1 MLLQYCFDKIIYKR
15 ARFCKR
21 NGANRLDINLEDIYT
36 FGEETAMIEQLITQ
50 LSDAIG
56 NPYLTLYVI
65 SIIPIIELRGAILFM
80 PYMFDTIGEMMLGM
94 LCCIAGSTTVI
105 VPLILVTR
113 PLLRKLRHSK
123 WFSKIAKRME
133 VNLADRAESAYSE
146 EKNDKID
153 ELKAKR
159 SRKPLS
165 KDGKKFLGLFVFV
178 AIPLPMTG
186 AWTGSCI
193 GSFLDFPVWKASL
206 AVFFGNIIAG
216 LILTTIAYFLP
227 RQYADVFLYGFVVLA
242 VAIGFML
249 YFSRS
254 KRLERKRTA
263 ELEKYASKSEYEL
276 ALLKKEAD
284 EDGKILIKKEYVDEN
299 GDKHIVIGH
308 DEKRN
313 KSIVDK
319 DDLI

>member
-1 MLLQYCFDKIIYKR
+1 
-15 ARFCKR
+15 
-21 NGANRLDINLEDIYT
+21 
-36 FGEETAMIEQLITQ
+36 MIQDLITQ
-50 LSDAIG
+50 ISDAIG

-80 PYMFDTIGEMMLGM
+80 PYLFDSIQEMMLGM

-105 VPLILVTR
+105 VPLILITR
-113 PLLRKLRHSK
+113 PFLRKLRRSK
-123 WFSKIAKRME
+123 WFSKIGKRME
-133 VNLADRAESAYSE
+133 ANLADRAESAYSE
-146 EKNDKID
+146 EKNEKID
-153 ELKAKR
+153 EIKQKHK
-159 SRKPLS
+159 RKPMS

-206 AVFFGNIIAG
+206 AVFFGNIVAG
-216 LILTTIAYFLP
+216 LILTTIAFFLP
-227 RQYADVFLYGFVVLA
+227 KQYADVFLYGFVILA
-242 VAIGFML
+242 IAIAVTL

-254 KRLERKRTA
+254 KRLEKKHKE
-263 ELEKYASKSEYEL
+263 ELEKYANKSEYEL
-276 ALLKKEAD
+276 AVLKKEAD
-284 EDGKILIKKEYVDEN
+284 QDGKVLTKKEYVDEN

-319 DDLI
+319 DDRI

>member
-1 MLLQYCFDKIIYKR
+1 
-15 ARFCKR
+15 
-21 NGANRLDINLEDIYT
+21 
-36 FGEETAMIEQLITQ
+36 MIQDLITQ
-50 LSDAIG
+50 ISDAIG

-80 PYMFDTIGEMMLGM
+80 PYLFDSIQEMMLGM

-105 VPLILVTR
+105 VPLILITR
-113 PLLRKLRHSK
+113 PFLRKLRRSK
-123 WFSKIAKRME
+123 WFSKIGKRME
-133 VNLADRAESAYSE
+133 ANLADRAESAYSE
-146 EKNDKID
+146 EKNEKID
-153 ELKAKR
+153 EIKQKHK
-159 SRKPLS
+159 RKPMS
-165 KDGKKFLGLFVFV
+165 KDGKKFLGLFVLV

-206 AVFFGNIIAG
+206 AVFFGNIVAG
-216 LILTTIAYFLP
+216 LILTTIAFFLP
-227 RQYADVFLYGFVVLA
+227 KQYADVFLYGFVILA
-242 VAIGFML
+242 IAIAVTL

-254 KRLERKRTA
+254 KRLEKKHKE
-263 ELEKYASKSEYEL
+263 ELEKYANKSEYEL
-276 ALLKKEAD
+276 AVLKKEAD
-284 EDGKILIKKEYVDEN
+284 QDGKVLIKKEYVDEN

>member
-1 MLLQYCFDKIIYKR
+1 
-15 ARFCKR
+15 
-21 NGANRLDINLEDIYT
+21 
-36 FGEETAMIEQLITQ
+36 MIQDLITQ
-50 LSDAIG
+50 ISNAIG

-65 SIIPIIELRGAILFM
+65 SIIPIVELRGAILFM

-105 VPLILVTR
+105 VPLILITR
-113 PLLRKLRHSK
+113 PLLKKLRRSK
-123 WFSKIAKRME
+123 WFSKIGKRME
-133 VNLADRAESAYSE
+133 ANLADRAESAYDE
-146 EKNDKID
+146 EKIEEK
-153 ELKAKR
+153 EAKR
-159 SRKPLS
+159 KRKPLS
-165 KDGKKFLGLFVFV
+165 KDTKKFLGLFVFV
-178 AIPLPMTG
+178 AVPLPMTG

-206 AVFFGNIIAG
+206 AVFLGNIVAG

-242 VAIGFML
+242 IAIAVTL

-254 KRLERKRTA
+254 KRNERKRNA
-263 ELEKYASKSEYEL
+263 ELEKYSNKSEYEL
-276 ALLKKEAD
+276 AVLKKEAD
-284 EDGKILIKKEYVDEN
+284 KDGKVLIKKEYIDEN
-299 GDKHIVIGH
+299 GDKHIVIGR

-313 KSIVDK
+313 KSVVDK

>member
-1 MLLQYCFDKIIYKR
+1 
-15 ARFCKR
+15 
-21 NGANRLDINLEDIYT
+21 
-36 FGEETAMIEQLITQ
+36 MIQDLITQ
-50 LSDAIG
+50 ISDAIG

-80 PYMFDTIGEMMLGM
+80 PYLFDSIQEMMLGM

-105 VPLILVTR
+105 VPLILITR
-113 PLLRKLRHSK
+113 PFLRKLRRSK
-123 WFSKIAKRME
+123 WFSKIGKRME
-133 VNLADRAESAYSE
+133 ANLADRAESAYSE
-146 EKNDKID
+146 EKNEKID
-153 ELKAKR
+153 EIKQKHK
-159 SRKPLS
+159 RKPIS

-206 AVFFGNIIAG
+206 AVFFGNIVAG
-216 LILTTIAYFLP
+216 LTLTTIAFFLP
-227 RQYADVFLYGFVVLA
+227 KQYADVFLYGFVILA
-242 VAIGFML
+242 IAIAVTL

-254 KRLERKRTA
+254 KRLEKKRKE
-263 ELEKYASKSEYEL
+263 ELEKYANKSEYEL
-276 ALLKKEAD
+276 AVLKKEAD
-284 EDGKILIKKEYVDEN
+284 QDGKVLIKKEYVDEN

>member
-1 MLLQYCFDKIIYKR
+1 MV
-15 ARFCKR
+15 
-21 NGANRLDINLEDIYT
+21 
-36 FGEETAMIEQLITQ
+36 EQLITQ
-50 LSDAIG
+50 ISNAIG

-105 VPLILVTR
+105 LPLILITR
-113 PLLRKLRHSK
+113 PFLKKLRRSK
-123 WFSKIAKRME
+123 WFSKLGKRME
-133 VNLADRAESAYSE
+133 ANLADRAESAYNE
-146 EKNDKID
+146 EKIEQREAHRK
-153 ELKAKR
+153 
-159 SRKPLS
+159 RKPMS

-206 AVFFGNIIAG
+206 AVFLGNIVAG

-227 RQYADVFLYGFVVLA
+227 RQYADVFLYGFVILA
-242 VAIGFML
+242 VAIALTL
-249 YFSRS
+249 YFTRS
-254 KRLERKRTA
+254 KKIEKKRA
-263 ELEKYASKSEYEL
+263 EELEKYASKNEYEL
-276 ALLKKEAD
+276 AVLKKEAD
-284 EDGKILIKKEYVDEN
+284 EDGKVLIKKEYIDEN

>member
-1 MLLQYCFDKIIYKR
+1 
-15 ARFCKR
+15 
-21 NGANRLDINLEDIYT
+21 
-36 FGEETAMIEQLITQ
+36 MIQELITNI
-50 LSDAIG
+50 SNAIG

-65 SIIPIIELRGAILFM
+65 SIIPIVELRGAILFM
-80 PYMFDTIGEMMLGM
+80 PYMFDTLGEMLLGM

-105 VPLILVTR
+105 LPLILITR
-113 PLLRKLRHSK
+113 PFLKKLRRSK
-123 WFSKIAKRME
+123 WFSKIGKRLE
-133 VNLADRAESAYSE
+133 ENLADRAESAYDE
-146 EKNDKID
+146 EKV
-153 ELKAKR
+153 EEREAKHK
-159 SRKPLS
+159 RKPLS
-165 KDGKKFLGLFVFV
+165 QDAKKFLGLFVFV
-178 AIPLPMTG
+178 AVPLPMTG

-206 AVFFGNIIAG
+206 AVFFGNIVAG

-242 VAIGFML
+242 IAIAVTL

-254 KRLERKRTA
+254 KRMERKRNI
-263 ELEKYASKSEYEL
+263 ELEKYSNKSEYEL
-276 ALLKKEAD
+276 AILKKEAD
-284 EDGKILIKKEYVDEN
+284 KDGKVLIKKEYIDEN

-313 KSIVDK
+313 KSVVDK

>member
-1 MLLQYCFDKIIYKR
+1 
-15 ARFCKR
+15 
-21 NGANRLDINLEDIYT
+21 
-36 FGEETAMIEQLITQ
+36 MIEQLITQ
-50 LSDAIG
+50 ISNAIG

-105 VPLILVTR
+105 LPLILITR
-113 PLLRKLRHSK
+113 PFLKKLRRSK
-123 WFSKIAKRME
+123 WFSKLGKRME
-133 VNLADRAESAYSE
+133 ANLADRAESAYNE
-146 EKNDKID
+146 EKIEQREAHRK
-153 ELKAKR
+153 
-159 SRKPLS
+159 RKPMS

-206 AVFFGNIIAG
+206 AVFLGNIVAG

-227 RQYADVFLYGFVVLA
+227 RQYADVFLYGFVILA
-242 VAIGFML
+242 VAIALTL
-249 YFSRS
+249 YFTRS
-254 KRLERKRTA
+254 KKIEKKRA
-263 ELEKYASKSEYEL
+263 EELEKYASKNEYEL
-276 ALLKKEAD
+276 AVLKKEAD
-284 EDGKILIKKEYVDEN
+284 EDGKVLIKKEYIDEN

>member
-1 MLLQYCFDKIIYKR
+1 
-15 ARFCKR
+15 
-21 NGANRLDINLEDIYT
+21 
-36 FGEETAMIEQLITQ
+36 MIQDLITQ
-50 LSDAIG
+50 ISNAIG

-65 SIIPIIELRGAILFM
+65 SIIPIVELRGAILFM

-105 VPLILVTR
+105 VPLILITR
-113 PLLRKLRHSK
+113 PLLKKLRRSK
-123 WFSKIAKRME
+123 WFSKLGKRME
-133 VNLADRAESAYSE
+133 ANLADRAESAYNE
-146 EKNDKID
+146 EKI
-153 ELKAKR
+153 EEREAKR
-159 SRKPLS
+159 KRKPLS
-165 KDGKKFLGLFVFV
+165 KDTKKFLGLFVFV
-178 AIPLPMTG
+178 AVPLPMTG

-206 AVFFGNIIAG
+206 AVFLGNIVAG

-242 VAIGFML
+242 IAIAVTL

-254 KRLERKRTA
+254 KRNERKRNA
-263 ELEKYASKSEYEL
+263 ELEKYSNKSEYEL
-276 ALLKKEAD
+276 AVLKKEAD
-284 EDGKILIKKEYVDEN
+284 KDGKVLIKKEYIDEN
-299 GDKHIVIGH
+299 GDKHIVIGR

-313 KSIVDK
+313 KSVVDK

>member
-1 MLLQYCFDKIIYKR
+1 MR
-15 ARFCKR
+15 AK
-21 NGANRLDINLEDIYT
+21 
-36 FGEETAMIEQLITQ
+36 AMIQELITQ
-50 LSDAIG
+50 ISNAIG

-80 PYMFDTIGEMMLGM
+80 PYMFDTLGEMMLGM

-105 VPLILVTR
+105 VPLILITR
-113 PLLRKLRHSK
+113 PLLKKLRHSK
-123 WFSKIAKRME
+123 WFSKIGKRME
-133 VNLADRAESAYSE
+133 ANLADRAESAYDEEKSE
-146 EKNDKID
+146 ER
-153 ELKAKR
+153 EAKR
-159 SRKPLS
+159 KRKPLS
-165 KDGKKFLGLFVFV
+165 KDTKKFLGLFAFV
-178 AIPLPMTG
+178 AVPLPMTG

-206 AVFFGNIIAG
+206 AVFLGNIVAG

-242 VAIGFML
+242 IAIAVTL

-254 KRLERKRTA
+254 KRNERKRNA
-263 ELEKYASKSEYEL
+263 ELEKYSNKSEYEL
-276 ALLKKEAD
+276 AVLKKEAD
-284 EDGKILIKKEYVDEN
+284 KDGKVLIKKEYIDEN
-299 GDKHIVIGH
+299 GDKHIVIGR

-313 KSIVDK
+313 KSVVDK

>member
-1 MLLQYCFDKIIYKR
+1 
-15 ARFCKR
+15 
-21 NGANRLDINLEDIYT
+21 
-36 FGEETAMIEQLITQ
+36 MIQDLITQ
-50 LSDAIG
+50 ISDAIG

-80 PYMFDTIGEMMLGM
+80 PYLFDSIQEMMLGM

-105 VPLILVTR
+105 VPLILITR
-113 PLLRKLRHSK
+113 PFLRKLRRSK
-123 WFSKIAKRME
+123 WFSKIGKRME
-133 VNLADRAESAYSE
+133 ANLADRAESAYSE
-146 EKNDKID
+146 EKNEKID
-153 ELKAKR
+153 EIKQKHK
-159 SRKPLS
+159 RKPMS

-206 AVFFGNIIAG
+206 AVFFGNIVAG
-216 LILTTIAYFLP
+216 LILTTIAFFLP
-227 RQYADVFLYGFVVLA
+227 KQYADVFLYGFVILA
-242 VAIGFML
+242 IAIAVTL

-254 KRLERKRTA
+254 KRLEKKHKE
-263 ELEKYASKSEYEL
+263 ELEKYANKSEYEL
-276 ALLKKEAD
+276 AVLKKEAD
-284 EDGKILIKKEYVDEN
+284 QDGKVLIKKEYVDEN

-308 DEKRN
+308 DEKLN

>member
-1 MLLQYCFDKIIYKR
+1 
-15 ARFCKR
+15 
-21 NGANRLDINLEDIYT
+21 
-36 FGEETAMIEQLITQ
+36 MIQDLITQ
-50 LSDAIG
+50 ISNAIG

-65 SIIPIIELRGAILFM
+65 SIIPIVELRGAILFM

-105 VPLILVTR
+105 VPLILITR
-113 PLLRKLRHSK
+113 PLLKKLRRSK
-123 WFSKIAKRME
+123 WFSKIGKRME
-133 VNLADRAESAYSE
+133 ANLADRAESAYDE
-146 EKNDKID
+146 EKI
-153 ELKAKR
+153 EEREAKR
-159 SRKPLS
+159 KRKPLS
-165 KDGKKFLGLFVFV
+165 KDTKKFLGLFVFV
-178 AIPLPMTG
+178 AVPLPMTG

-206 AVFFGNIIAG
+206 AVFSGNIVAG

-242 VAIGFML
+242 IAIAVTL

-254 KRLERKRTA
+254 KRNERKRNA
-263 ELEKYASKSEYEL
+263 ELEKYSNKSEYEL
-276 ALLKKEAD
+276 AVLKKEAD
-284 EDGKILIKKEYVDEN
+284 KDGKVLIKKEYIDEN
-299 GDKHIVIGH
+299 GDKHIVIGR

-313 KSIVDK
+313 KSVVDK